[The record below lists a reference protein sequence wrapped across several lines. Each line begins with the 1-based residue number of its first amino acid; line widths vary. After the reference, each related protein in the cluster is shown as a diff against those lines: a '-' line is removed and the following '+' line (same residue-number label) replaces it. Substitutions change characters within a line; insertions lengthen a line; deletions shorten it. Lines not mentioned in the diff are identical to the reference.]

1 MPHFKAWPGREPTS
15 QFRSDHYDLAECDA
29 PRWWPTGSKESK
41 GGYEE
46 IAATI
51 TDGTLDDCVEYELF
65 PNTDVRDSVSYDTD
79 SMHPSHGMTETQPQM
94 KKIQQKIMKN
104 DAYYN
109 DVTRISCY
117 VSQKRKRSIHAEFRR
132 RLSKEEREHF
142 DKHIDIRWPQRRDCD
157 RDCGSYRR
165 GNKRRGGGSSG
176 HDGARKGRG
185 RGNNGSTRSI
195 GSNRSNRVTEVNDCI
210 RNYASKVRL
219 GGRFRHIKP
228 KAKPMPRRDG
238 GKGNAHN
245 RSQRTS

>member
-1 MPHFKAWPGREPTS
+1 M
-15 QFRSDHYDLAECDA
+15 
-29 PRWWPTGSKESK
+29 
-41 GGYEE
+41 
-46 IAATI
+46 I
-51 TDGTLDDCVEYELF
+51 TDGTVDQCVHYELF
-65 PNTDVRDSVSYDTD
+65 PNIDVQD
-79 SMHPSHGMTETQPQM
+79 SMKPCPNPIHPDHNMTDQQPPL
-94 KKIQQKIMKN
+94 KNIEQKLMKN
-104 DAYYN
+104 DEYYT
-109 DVTRISCY
+109 DLTRIVCY
-117 VSQKRKRSIHAEFRR
+117 VNQKRKRSNAGEMRR
-132 RLSKEEREHF
+132 RMSKQARQHF
-142 DKHIDIRWPQRRDCD
+142 DTYIDNRWTPRHDWD